1 MDSRSPE
8 GVIVRYP
15 KGGRG
20 VLCPDRVLRT
30 RTRRPSAFAKGPG
43 CGARLA
49 CEADVEHKTK
59 ATADRLSSNVGWG
72 AAVGLCRDLS
82 DVAKGGDGAKS
93 EAAKV
98 RHASP
103 SS

>member
-1 MDSRSPE
+1 
-8 GVIVRYP
+8 VRYP

-72 AAVGLCRDLS
+72 AAVGLCRFRLRPIS
-82 DVAKGGDGAKS
+82 SFSYVGQV
-93 EAAKV
+93 AAKV